1 MNRGRMTSRVRIQF
15 VALVMLVGMGAL
27 GLRLW
32 WIQVAHGAEWTS
44 QLRGSSQATVRIPS
58 VRGEIKD
65 RNGVTLVQNRAS
77 YEVDFYLPEMVKGY
91 RERFG
96 SPPLSEYRAI
106 INGMP
111 KDQKE
116 PDIIKIVNDGIV
128 PRLNDLDLARDYNAA
143 KLQRHYRNDTEVP
156 FSYIKDIDFPTMA
169 KFSEHDVGLP
179 GVDIAIKPVRSYV
192 YGALAA
198 HILGYVGMPDDINK
212 EEASKFTFYQQ
223 DVEGKSNIEKTM
235 DEYLRG
241 KPGVRYLR
249 KNAKGTIEGVLRE
262 DPPQQGAN
270 VFLTIDTRIQA
281 IAEEAL
287 RAVGRAG
294 AVVVDPN
301 NGNVLAMATVPS
313 FDPNTFIPS
322 IKAKDWKA
330 LQKDEG
336 DPLVN
341 RAISALPP
349 GSTFK
354 LITALSGLRGT
365 KNLAGAKYSCG
376 GGVSYG
382 DHFFQCWVAEKH
394 YTHGTLGLPDA
405 IKVSC
410 DSFFYQYGNA
420 ASIQSIDQIGKMLGI
435 GEESGLQ
442 LTGEQTGNMPGPE
455 WMQIHHP
462 QERWSQ
468 AQTANVSIGQGYTL
482 VSPLQLAMAYATIA
496 NGGVCYYPRLVD
508 KILKQDG
515 SPVLDERGNPAAA
528 PPRVRSDLRQEISPD
543 KIELVRKGLWKVVNE
558 DGGTGGRA
566 RLKDWMVAGKTGTA
580 QATDRGHKDTVAW
593 FACFAPFD
601 HPKYVVAVMVQGG
614 EHGGSVA
621 GPIAT
626 RIIER
631 TLALDEGKFNMQVAW
646 LAPAHKANP
655 FQMIKDVNYAGGN
668 VPSGDEENA
677 DESQNATAEMAS
689 SDASP
694 DVEPEADTQG
704 KVRRRASAPVARAL
718 PAAPAAPR
726 NFFQRLF
733 GVHSPPQLFSTA
745 LWSTP
750 ATGTCAGAP
759 AAQPPA
765 RTHTMNPRLEKLR
778 QDSAAWLM
786 TGQPLHFYDRQSKKD
801 FGAFLSKDRQQAHTQ
816 RGKTRIPRGL
826 ARERPA
832 GGI

>member
-1 MNRGRMTSRVRIQF
+1 MSRRPVSSRLRIQF
-15 VALVMLVGMGAL
+15 LGLLMLMGIGAL
-27 GLRLW
+27 SLRLW
-32 WIQVAHGAEWTS
+32 WIQVAHGAEWTA

-58 VRGEIKD
+58 VRGEIRD
-65 RNGVTLVQNRAS
+65 RNGLALVQNRAS

-96 SPPLSEYRAI
+96 PPPLTEYRAI

-116 PDIIKIVNDGIV
+116 PDIIQIVNNGIV
-128 PRLNDLDLARDYNAA
+128 PRLDDLDLARDYNAGQLA
-143 KLQRHYRNDTEVP
+143 RHYRNDTEVP
-156 FSYIKDIDFPTMA
+156 FSYIKDIDFRTMA

-198 HILGYVGMPDDINK
+198 HILGYVGAPDDTNK
-212 EEASKFTFYQQ
+212 EEARKYTFYQG
-223 DVEGKSNIEKTM
+223 DVDGKSNIEKSM

-249 KNAKGTIEGVLRE
+249 RNAKGTIEGVLHE

-270 VFLTIDTRIQA
+270 VFLTLDALIQA

-287 RAVGRAG
+287 RAVSRAG

-301 NGNVLAMATVPS
+301 NGNILAMVSVPS

-336 DPLVN
+336 DPLVS
-341 RAISALPP
+341 RAVSALPP

-354 LITALSGLRGT
+354 LITALAGFSKS
-365 KNLAGAKYSCG
+365 KNLQNARYNCS

-382 DHFFQCWVAEKH
+382 DHYFKCWVAEKH
-394 YTHGTLGLPDA
+394 YTHGTLGLADA

-420 ASIQSIDQIGKMLGI
+420 AGIQSIDAVGKMLGI

-442 LTGEQTGNMPGPE
+442 LTGEQVGNMPGPE
-455 WMQIHHP
+455 WMQVHHP

-482 VSPLQLAMAYATIA
+482 VSPLQLAIAYAAIA

-508 KILKQDG
+508 KVLNQDG
-515 SPVLDERGNPAAA
+515 TPVLDEHGKVAVPQT
-528 PPRVRSDLRQEISPD
+528 PRVRSDLRNELSHDQ
-543 KIELVRKGLWKVVNE
+543 IELVRKGLWKVVNE
-558 DGGTGGRA
+558 DGGTGGKA
-566 RLKDWMVAGKTGTA
+566 RLKDVVVAGKTGTA

-601 HPKYVVAVMVQGG
+601 NPKYVVAVMVQGG

-626 RIIER
+626 RILER
-631 TLALDEGKFNMQVAW
+631 TLAMDKGEFDMQVAW
-646 LAPAHKANP
+646 LAPAHKSNP

-668 VPSGDEENA
+668 LGGNDEEDA
-677 DESQNATAEMAS
+677 DASQNADAQMAS
-689 SDASP
+689 SDAAP
-694 DVEPEADTQG
+694 DVEPEADSEG
-704 KVRRRASAPVARAL
+704 SVRRRAAPRVARAV
-718 PAAPAAPR
+718 PVAAPAPR
-726 NFFQRLF
+726 NFLQRLF
-733 GVHSPPQLFSTA
+733 GIRRQA
-745 LWSTP
+745 
-750 ATGTCAGAP
+750 AP
-759 AAQPPA
+759 APTPPPPN
-765 RTHTMNPRLEKLR
+765 RR
-778 QDSAAWLM
+778 
-786 TGQPLHFYDRQSKKD
+786 
-801 FGAFLSKDRQQAHTQ
+801 
-816 RGKTRIPRGL
+816 RGTR
-826 ARERPA
+826 
-832 GGI
+832 

>member
-1 MNRGRMTSRVRIQF
+1 MNRGRLTSRLRIQ
-15 VALVMLVGMGAL
+15 LVGLLMLLGMGAL

-65 RNGVTLVQNRAS
+65 RNGITLVQNRAS

-96 SPPLSEYRAI
+96 PPPLTEYRAV

-116 PDIIKIVNDGIV
+116 PDIIKIVNSGIV
-128 PRLNDLDLARDYNAA
+128 PRLNDLDLARDYNAG
-143 KLQRHYRNDTEVP
+143 KLQKHYRNDTEVP
-156 FSYIKDIDFPTMA
+156 YSYVKDIDFPTLA

-179 GVDIAIKPVRSYV
+179 GVDIAIKPVRSYI

-198 HILGYVGMPDDINK
+198 HILGYVGMPNDIDK
-212 EEASKFTFYQQ
+212 EEAGKFTFYQQ

-235 DEYLRG
+235 DQYLRG

-249 KNAKGTIEGVLRE
+249 KNAKGTIEGVLKE

-270 VFLTIDTRIQA
+270 VFLTIDSRIQA

-287 RAVGRAG
+287 RVVSRAG
-294 AVVVDPN
+294 AVVIDPN
-301 NGNVLAMATVPS
+301 NGNVLALTSVPS

-330 LQKDEG
+330 LQKDEA

-341 RAISALPP
+341 RAISCLPP

-354 LITALSGLRGT
+354 LITSLAGLRGA

-382 DHFFQCWVAEKH
+382 DHFFQCWVASKH
-394 YTHGTLGLPDA
+394 YTHGTIGLADA

-420 ASIQSIDQIGKMLGI
+420 AGIQSIDHIGKMLGI

-442 LTGEQTGNMPGPE
+442 LSGEQTGNMPGPE

-482 VSPLQLAMAYATIA
+482 VSPLQLAMSYAAIA

-508 KILKQDG
+508 KVLKQDG
-515 SPVLDERGNPAAA
+515 SPLLDEQGNPAAP
-528 PPRVRSDLRQEISPD
+528 PPRVRSDLRQEIPPD
-543 KIELVRKGLWKVVNE
+543 RIELVRKGLWKVVNE
-558 DGGTGGRA
+558 GGGTGGRA
-566 RLKDWMVAGKTGTA
+566 HLQDWVVAGKTGTA
-580 QATDRGHKDTVAW
+580 QATERGHEENVAW

-601 HPKYVVAVMVQGG
+601 RPKYVVVVMVQGASG
-614 EHGGSVA
+614 HGGEVA

-626 RIIER
+626 RILER
-631 TLALDEGKFNMQVAW
+631 TLAQDEGKFDMQVAW
-646 LAPAHKANP
+646 LTPAHHANP
-655 FQMIKDVNYAGGN
+655 LQLIKSVAYHGAGGN
-668 VPSGDEENA
+668 LGSVDEEDANQ
-677 DESQNATAEMAS
+677 SQSGTAQMAS

-694 DVEPEADTQG
+694 DVEPEADAQG
-704 KVRRRASAPVARAL
+704 KVQRRGSAPVVRTA
-718 PAAPAAPR
+718 PAAPQAPR
-726 NFFQRLF
+726 NFFERLF
-733 GVHSPPQLFSTA
+733 GVRRQP
-745 LWSTP
+745 
-750 ATGTCAGAP
+750 AP
-759 AAQPPA
+759 APPPPPPN
-765 RTHTMNPRLEKLR
+765 RR
-778 QDSAAWLM
+778 
-786 TGQPLHFYDRQSKKD
+786 
-801 FGAFLSKDRQQAHTQ
+801 
-816 RGKTRIPRGL
+816 RGTNTR
-826 ARERPA
+826 
-832 GGI
+832 

>member
-1 MNRGRMTSRVRIQF
+1 MNKGRMTSRLRIQI
-15 VALVMLVGMGAL
+15 VGLLMLLGIGAL
-27 GLRLW
+27 GVRLW
-32 WIQVAHGAEWTS
+32 WIQVAHGTEWTA

-116 PDIIKIVNDGIV
+116 PDIIRIVNNGIV
-128 PRLNDLDLARDYNAA
+128 PRLNELDLARDYNAG
-143 KLQRHYRNDTEVP
+143 KLQRHFRNDTEVP

-192 YGALAA
+192 YGSLAS
-198 HILGYVGMPDDINK
+198 HILGYVGMPNDIDK
-212 EEASKFTFYQQ
+212 DEAKKFTFYQQ
-223 DVEGKSNIEKTM
+223 DVEGKSNVEKVM
-235 DEYLRG
+235 DQYLRG

-249 KNAKGTIEGVLRE
+249 KTAKGTLEGVQRE

-270 VFLTIDTRIQA
+270 VFLTIDGRVQS

-287 RAVGRAG
+287 RAVSRAG

-301 NGNVLAMATVPS
+301 NGNVLAMASVPS

-322 IKAKDWKA
+322 IKAKDWQA

-336 DPLVN
+336 DPLIN
-341 RAISALPP
+341 RSISCLPP

-354 LITALSGLRGT
+354 LITALAGLRGT
-365 KNLAGAKYSCG
+365 KNLAGAKYGCY

-382 DHFFQCWVAEKH
+382 DHFFRCWVAEKH
-394 YTHGTLGLPDA
+394 YTHGTIGLADA
-405 IKVSC
+405 LKVSC

-420 ASIQSIDQIGKMLGI
+420 AGIQSIDAVGKMFGM

-442 LTGEQTGNMPGPE
+442 LSGEQTGNMPGPE

-482 VSPLQLAMAYATIA
+482 VSPLQLAMAYVAIA

-508 KILKQDG
+508 RVLNQDG
-515 SPVLDERGNPAAA
+515 SPLLDEHGNVAVPQT
-528 PPRVRSDLRQEISPD
+528 PRVRSDLRQEISPEH
-543 KIELVRKGLWKVVNE
+543 IELVRKGLWKVVNE

-566 RLKDWMVAGKTGTA
+566 RLKDWVVAGKTGTA
-580 QATDRGHKDTVAW
+580 QATDRGQEENVAW
-593 FACFAPFD
+593 FACFAPYD
-601 HPKYVVAVMVQGG
+601 HPKFVVAVMVQGASG
-614 EHGGSVA
+614 HGGEVA
-621 GPIAT
+621 GPIAD
-626 RIIER
+626 RILER
-631 TLALDEGKFNMQVAW
+631 SLALDEGKFDMPVAW
-646 LAPAHKANP
+646 VPPAHHANP
-655 FQMIKDVNYAGGN
+655 LQLIKSVAYHGAGGN
-668 VPSGDEENA
+668 LGGEDEENA
-677 DESQNATAEMAS
+677 PASQTATAQMAS

-694 DVEPEADTQG
+694 DVEPEADSQG
-704 KVRRRASAPVARAL
+704 RVRRRAAGPVARAV
-718 PAAPAAPR
+718 PAAPAAAPR

-733 GVHSPPQLFSTA
+733 GARPNP
-745 LWSTP
+745 
-750 ATGTCAGAP
+750 AP
-759 AAQPPA
+759 APQPPPN
-765 RTHTMNPRLEKLR
+765 RRRPN
-778 QDSAAWLM
+778 
-786 TGQPLHFYDRQSKKD
+786 
-801 FGAFLSKDRQQAHTQ
+801 
-816 RGKTRIPRGL
+816 TR
-826 ARERPA
+826 
-832 GGI
+832 

>member
-1 MNRGRMTSRVRIQF
+1 
-15 VALVMLVGMGAL
+15 MLMGMGAL
-27 GLRLW
+27 ALRLW
-32 WIQVAHGAEWTS
+32 WIQVAHGAEWTA

-58 VRGEIKD
+58 VRGEIRD
-65 RNGVTLVQNRAS
+65 RNGLALVQNRAS

-96 SPPLSEYRAI
+96 PPPLTEYRAI

-116 PDIIKIVNDGIV
+116 PDIIQIVNNGIV
-128 PRLNDLDLARDYNAA
+128 PRLDNLDLARDYNAGQLA
-143 KLQRHYRNDTEVP
+143 RHYRNDTEVP
-156 FSYIKDIDFPTMA
+156 FSYIKDIDFRTMA

-198 HILGYVGMPDDINK
+198 HILGYVGAPDDTNK
-212 EEASKFTFYQQ
+212 EEARKYTFYQG
-223 DVEGKSNIEKTM
+223 DVDGKSNIEKSM

-249 KNAKGTIEGVLRE
+249 RNAKGTIEGVLHE

-270 VFLTIDTRIQA
+270 VFLTLDARIQA
-281 IAEEAL
+281 TAEEAL
-287 RAVGRAG
+287 RAVSRAG
-294 AVVVDPN
+294 AVVIDPN
-301 NGNVLAMATVPS
+301 NGNILAMVSVPS

-336 DPLVN
+336 DPLVS
-341 RAISALPP
+341 RAVSALPP

-354 LITALSGLRGT
+354 LITS
-365 KNLAGAKYSCG
+365 LAGLSKSLQNARYNCS

-382 DHFFQCWVAEKH
+382 DHYFKCWVAEKH
-394 YTHGTLGLPDA
+394 YTHGTLGLADA

-420 ASIQSIDQIGKMLGI
+420 AGIQSIDAVGKMLGI

-442 LTGEQTGNMPGPE
+442 LTGEQMGNLPGPE
-455 WMQIHHP
+455 WMQVHHP

-482 VSPLQLAMAYATIA
+482 VSPLQLAIAYATIA

-508 KILKQDG
+508 KVLNQDG
-515 SPVLDERGNPAAA
+515 TPVLDEHGKVAVPQT
-528 PPRVRSDLRQEISPD
+528 PRVRSDLRNQLSRD
-543 KIELVRKGLWKVVNE
+543 QIELVRKGLWKVVNE
-558 DGGTGGRA
+558 DGGTGGKA
-566 RLKDWMVAGKTGTA
+566 RLKDVQVAGKTGTA

-601 HPKYVVAVMVQGG
+601 NPKYVVAVMVQGG

-626 RIIER
+626 RILER
-631 TLALDEGKFNMQVAW
+631 TLAMDKGEFDMQVAW
-646 LAPAHKANP
+646 LAPAHKSNP
-655 FQMIKDVNYAGGN
+655 FQMIKDVSYAGGN
-668 VPSGDEENA
+668 LAGNDEEDA
-677 DESQNATAEMAS
+677 DASQNADAQMAS

-694 DVEPEADTQG
+694 DVEPEADSAGSVQ
-704 KVRRRASAPVARAL
+704 RRAAPRVARAV
-718 PAAPAAPR
+718 PVAAPAPR

-733 GVHSPPQLFSTA
+733 GIRRQP
-745 LWSTP
+745 
-750 ATGTCAGAP
+750 AP
-759 AAQPPA
+759 APTPPPPN
-765 RTHTMNPRLEKLR
+765 RR
-778 QDSAAWLM
+778 
-786 TGQPLHFYDRQSKKD
+786 
-801 FGAFLSKDRQQAHTQ
+801 
-816 RGKTRIPRGL
+816 RGTR
-826 ARERPA
+826 
-832 GGI
+832 

>member
-1 MNRGRMTSRVRIQF
+1 MNRGRLTSRFRIQ
-15 VALVMLVGMGAL
+15 LVGLLMLLGMGAL

-32 WIQVAHGAEWTS
+32 WIQVAHGQEWTS

-96 SPPLSEYRAI
+96 PPPLTEYRAV

-116 PDIIKIVNDGIV
+116 PDIIKIVNHGIV
-128 PRLNDLDLARDYNAA
+128 PRLNDLDLARDYNAG
-143 KLQRHYRNDTEVP
+143 KLQKHYRNDTEVP
-156 FSYIKDIDFPTMA
+156 YSYVKDIDFPTLA

-198 HILGYVGMPDDINK
+198 HILGYVGMPNDIDK
-212 EEASKFTFYQQ
+212 EEAGKFTFYQQ
-223 DVEGKSNIEKTM
+223 DIEGKSNIEKTM
-235 DEYLRG
+235 DQYLRG

-249 KNAKGTIEGVLRE
+249 KNAKGTIEGVLKE

-270 VFLTIDTRIQA
+270 VFLTIDARIQS

-287 RAVGRAG
+287 RAVSRAG

-301 NGNVLAMATVPS
+301 NGNVLAMTSVPS

-330 LQKDEG
+330 LQKDEA

-341 RAISALPP
+341 RAISCLPP

-354 LITALSGLRGT
+354 LITSLAGLRGA

-382 DHFFQCWVAEKH
+382 DHFFQCWVASKH
-394 YTHGTLGLPDA
+394 YTHGTIGLADA

-420 ASIQSIDQIGKMLGI
+420 AGIQSIDHIGKMLGI

-442 LTGEQTGNMPGPE
+442 LSGEQTGNMPGPE

-482 VSPLQLAMAYATIA
+482 VSPLQLAMAYAAIA
-496 NGGVCYYPRLVD
+496 NSGVCYYPRLVD
-508 KILKQDG
+508 KVLKQDG
-515 SPVLDERGNPAAA
+515 SPLLDEQGNPAAP
-528 PPRVRSDLRQEISPD
+528 PPRVRSDLRQEIPPD
-543 KIELVRKGLWKVVNE
+543 RIELVRKGLWKVVNE
-558 DGGTGGRA
+558 GGGTGGRA
-566 RLKDWMVAGKTGTA
+566 HLQDWVVAGKTGTA
-580 QATDRGHKDTVAW
+580 QATERGHEENVAW

-601 HPKYVVAVMVQGG
+601 RPKYVVVVMVQGASG
-614 EHGGSVA
+614 HGGEVA

-626 RIIER
+626 RILER
-631 TLALDEGKFNMQVAW
+631 TLAQDEAKFDMQVAW
-646 LAPAHKANP
+646 LAPAHHANP
-655 FQMIKDVNYAGGN
+655 LQLIKSVAYHGAGGN
-668 VPSGDEENA
+668 LGSVDEEDANQ
-677 DESQNATAEMAS
+677 SQSGTAQMAS

-694 DVEPEADTQG
+694 DVEPEADAQG
-704 KVRRRASAPVARAL
+704 KVQRRGSASAVRTA
-718 PAAPAAPR
+718 PAAPQAPR
-726 NFFQRLF
+726 NFFERLF
-733 GVHSPPQLFSTA
+733 GIRRQPAPAPPQ
-745 LWSTP
+745 P
-750 ATGTCAGAP
+750 PPNRRRGT
-759 AAQPPA
+759 
-765 RTHTMNPRLEKLR
+765 N
-778 QDSAAWLM
+778 
-786 TGQPLHFYDRQSKKD
+786 
-801 FGAFLSKDRQQAHTQ
+801 
-816 RGKTRIPRGL
+816 TR
-826 ARERPA
+826 
-832 GGI
+832 

>member
-1 MNRGRMTSRVRIQF
+1 MNRSRNNPRLRIQF
-15 VALVMLVGMGAL
+15 LGLLILIGLGAL

-32 WIQVAHGAEWTS
+32 WVQVAHGAEWTA
-44 QLRGSSQATVRIPS
+44 QIRGSSQATVRIPS

-65 RNGVTLVQNRAS
+65 RTGLTLVQNRAS

-96 SPPLSEYRAI
+96 QPPLTEYRATI
-106 INGMP
+106 SGMP

-116 PDIIKIVNDGIV
+116 PDIIKIVNNGII
-128 PRLNDLDLARDYNAA
+128 PRLDDLDLARDYNASR
-143 KLQRHYRNDTEVP
+143 LQRHYRNDTEVP

-192 YGALAA
+192 YGALAS
-198 HILGYVGMPDDINK
+198 HLLGYVGAPDDINR
-212 EEASKFTFYQQ
+212 EEAKKFTFYQG

-249 KNAKGTIEGVLRE
+249 RNAKGVIDGVLRE

-270 VFLTIDTRIQA
+270 VFLTLDGRIQA

-287 RAVGRAG
+287 RAVSRAG

-301 NGNVLAMATVPS
+301 NGNVLALASVPS

-341 RAISALPP
+341 RAISCLPP

-354 LITALSGLRGT
+354 LITALAGLRGT

-382 DHFFQCWVAEKH
+382 DHFFRCWVAAKH
-394 YTHGTLGLPDA
+394 YTHGTIGLVDA

-420 ASIQSIDQIGKMLGI
+420 AGIQSIDHIGKMLGM

-442 LTGEQTGNMPGPE
+442 LSGEQTGNMPGPE

-482 VSPLQLAMAYATIA
+482 VSPLQLAMAYAAIA

-508 KILKQDG
+508 KVLKHDG
-515 SPVLDERGNPAAA
+515 SPLLDEQGNPAAP
-528 PPRVRSDLRQEISPD
+528 PPRVRSDLRQEIPPD
-543 KIELVRKGLWKVVNE
+543 RIELVRKGLWKVVNE

-566 RLKDWMVAGKTGTA
+566 RLKEWVVAGKTGTA
-580 QATDRGHKDTVAW
+580 QATDRGHEENVAW

-601 HPKYVVAVMVQGG
+601 HPKYVVAVMVQGASG
-614 EHGGSVA
+614 HGGEVA
-621 GPIAT
+621 GPIAD
-626 RIIER
+626 RILER
-631 TLALDEGKFNMQVAW
+631 SLALDEGKFDMQVAW
-646 LAPAHKANP
+646 LTPAHHANP
-655 FQMIKDVNYAGGN
+655 LQLIKSVAYNEKGGN
-668 VPSGDEENA
+668 LGGEDEETA
-677 DESQNATAEMAS
+677 DQSQNATAQMAS
-689 SDASP
+689 SDAAP
-694 DVEPEADTQG
+694 DVEPEADAQG
-704 KVRRRASAPVARAL
+704 KVTPRVPVARAV
-718 PAAPAAPR
+718 PVSAPRPR
-726 NFFQRLF
+726 NFFERLF
-733 GVHSPPQLFSTA
+733 GARRPP
-745 LWSTP
+745 
-750 ATGTCAGAP
+750 AP
-759 AAQPPA
+759 APPPT
-765 RTHTMNPRLEKLR
+765 RR
-778 QDSAAWLM
+778 
-786 TGQPLHFYDRQSKKD
+786 
-801 FGAFLSKDRQQAHTQ
+801 
-816 RGKTRIPRGL
+816 RGTR
-826 ARERPA
+826 
-832 GGI
+832 